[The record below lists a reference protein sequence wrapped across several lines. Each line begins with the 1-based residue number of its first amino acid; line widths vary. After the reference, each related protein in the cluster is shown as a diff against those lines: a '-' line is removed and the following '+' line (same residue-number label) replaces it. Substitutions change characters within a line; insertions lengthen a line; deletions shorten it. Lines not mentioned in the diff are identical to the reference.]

1 VKKALIIVVFVFWC
15 GLVFYLRDQIG
26 GVRNTV
32 TGTLLVAMQPAL
44 WTWARQPRQSGA
56 LLLELGRTGGPR
68 YFGLAALFTL
78 FLLTEGGDLV
88 HALRAGTAGIGA
100 WFGPVL
106 FLLLIVWSVLMWR
119 RGLSVRE
126 NGVLTPECLIE
137 WSEIYFWSCDSEQ
150 GTLSIGVKGV
160 GLVRALTDNK
170 PMNDKVKTWS
180 VPGERLAA
188 IKVLLTQKAPEPGAK
203 RPQG

>member
-1 VKKALIIVVFVFWC
+1 VKKVVVVAGVVIVIVVI
-15 GLVFYLRDQIG
+15 YLRIRIDDPR
-26 GVRNTV
+26 V
-32 TGTLLVAMQPAL
+32 LLVLLVGALPAL

-78 FLLTEGGDLV
+78 FLLTGGGDLV
-88 HALRAGTAGIGA
+88 HALRARTAGIGVWSVPA
-100 WFGPVL
+100 V
-106 FLLLIVWSVLMWR
+106 FLPLIVWSVLMWR
-119 RGLSVRE
+119 RGLSIRE
-126 NGVLTPECLIE
+126 NGVLTPECLIG
-137 WSEIYFWSCDSEQ
+137 WPEIYLWSCDSEQ

-180 VPGERLAA
+180 VPGERLE
-188 IKVLLTQKAPEPGAK
+188 IVKEILLRRAPATTPEH
-203 RPQG
+203 